1 MRKFDKN
8 DFNWKDTALFTQFMT
23 KAGRIKNRYQTRLP
37 DGAQTR
43 LEKTVKWARN
53 MGVIPYV
60 GMISPTDKI
69 SLTSFYEDLEEF
81 NKKSIDPLTGKM
93 FYSQT
98 NVQVDKKY
106 VDPNKVSK

>member
-8 DFNWKDTALFTQFMT
+8 DFNWKDTALLTQFMT
-23 KAGRIKNRYQTRLP
+23 KAGKIKNRYQTRLP
-37 DGAQTR
+37 DSSQNK

-53 MGVIPYV
+53 MGVLPYV

-69 SLTSFYEDLEEF
+69 SLTSFNEDLEEF
-81 NKKSIDPLTGKM
+81 NKKSIDPVTGKM

-98 NVQVDKKY
+98 NVKVDKKY
-106 VDPNKVSK
+106 IDPEKVF